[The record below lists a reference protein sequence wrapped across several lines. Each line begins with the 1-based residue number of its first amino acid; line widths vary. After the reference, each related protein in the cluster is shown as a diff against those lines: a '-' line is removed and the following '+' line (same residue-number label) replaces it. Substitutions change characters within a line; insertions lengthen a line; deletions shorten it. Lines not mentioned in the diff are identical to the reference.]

1 MTDSHRVPDNLLLG
15 TEFRDK
21 VPHADQARQ
30 RRTVDE
36 IIRRFERQP
45 GIILADEVGM
55 GKTFVALAVAY
66 TMAMKPGVS
75 PVVVMVPSGLVA
87 KWQSDLATFCA
98 LYVANCT
105 PIAIGELGSTPREL
119 SKPGAFRHAV
129 AKDGISFLRLLDDP
143 KAIRAHI
150 IFVTHQAMSRQ
161 RMDKWVNLCL
171 IAEALRRHARGRGRT
186 LINVKTSIHR
196 FIGELTGMLTEERA
210 HNGGEEIW
218 QTLLREDPAAWR
230 AIYNAGVTHQD
241 RQLDDDPI
249 PKGILNVL
257 PKVELGELAI
267 ALEAMPVRASG
278 GAERVKE
285 RLDAVRTNL
294 RIVEKRLWSQVLACA
309 RWRSPLLIMDE
320 AHHLK
325 NSATKLA
332 RQFTATEPEADI
344 QSGDGALAAAFEHM
358 LFLTATPFQ
367 LGHRELINVLSRF
380 GNVRW
385 DSAAFGDHHN
395 FEAVLRDLCGSLD
408 ESQRTSIELQKS
420 WARIPRVELPAKAE
434 DMDRWWSDLRTHPA
448 DHPSLHLQSFGKSYD
463 RAVVARKRAEC
474 LLRPWILR
482 DNKGDHWANSQI
494 RRRDRREGKG
504 ITADGLNE
512 GVGLAIPDEQLLS
525 FYLAA
530 RAAVNPH
537 KDLLGEAL
545 CSSYEAFRQTRAD
558 RVVDED
564 VGDDP
569 DRAERAA
576 ESDEILQNSWYLSQF
591 DESLREARGASHP
604 KIRATVQ
611 RVADLWER
619 GEKVVVFAF
628 YRHTCRALRVHISD
642 EIKRRMAVKARVRLG
657 LMVDMGNQRSFTKEF
672 RKIQSRCFDH
682 DSPVSRAMDV
692 ALRDLVTEEF
702 GQALPD
708 VDRIKFDLV
717 GIMRR
722 FLRVPTTLVTC
733 FPDEQSGVQRTAD
746 EVVAELLGHS
756 DASGMSWRSKFSNF
770 ARFLALRCT
779 VSERSEC
786 FEALAAINTGE
797 TQVRV
802 PGNAGDAVSVL
813 GNIRECTGTTA
824 MEERVRLMRSFNT
837 PFFPDILVCS
847 EVMSEG
853 VDLHRFCRHVI
864 HHDLAWNPSTIE
876 QRTGRIDR
884 IGCKAEGR
892 HSIVTFLPYI
902 AGAADERQFQVM
914 RDREQWFQVLMGQ
927 DVVEELINAKSTED
941 RPPLPTALT
950 ASLAFGL
957 SV

>member
-1 MTDSHRVPDNLLLG
+1 MTYFHRVPENLLLG
-15 TEFRDK
+15 KDIREK
-21 VPHADQARQ
+21 VPEADQVRQ

-45 GIILADEVGM
+45 GVILADEVGM

-66 TMAMKPGVS
+66 TAAMRPGVF

-98 LYVANCT
+98 LYVANCN
-105 PIAIGELGSTPREL
+105 PIAIGEPASTPREL
-119 SKPGAFRHAV
+119 SKPSAFRHAV

-186 LINVKTSIHR
+186 LINVKSSIHR
-196 FIGELTGMLTEERA
+196 FIGDLAGMLAEQRA
-210 HNGGEEIW
+210 HKDGEGLW

-230 AIYNAGVTHQD
+230 DVYNAGVSRQD
-241 RQLDDDPI
+241 GRLADDPI
-249 PKGILNVL
+249 PKGILDVL
-257 PKVELGELAI
+257 PKMELSDLAS
-267 ALEAMPVRASG
+267 ALASMPVRASG
-278 GAERVKE
+278 GAGRVE
-285 RLDAVRTNL
+285 DRLDVVRTNL
-294 RIVEKRLWSQVLACA
+294 RIVEKRLWSQVLVYA

-325 NSATKLA
+325 NSSTKLA
-332 RQFTATEPEADI
+332 RQFTFTDPEDDI
-344 QSGDGALAAAFEHM
+344 RSGDGALAKSFERM

-367 LGHRELINVLSRF
+367 LGHRELVNVLSRF
-380 GNVRW
+380 GNAHW
-385 DSAAFGDHHN
+385 DATAFGDHNN
-395 FEAVLRDLCGSLD
+395 FDAILCDLGASLD
-408 ESQRTSIELQKS
+408 ESQRASIELQKS
-420 WARIPRVELPAKAE
+420 WARIPRDELPTTAE
-434 DMDRWWSDLRTHPA
+434 GMDRWWSELREHPVNQI
-448 DHPSLHLQSFGKSYD
+448 SLHLQPFVKSYD
-463 RAVVARKRAEC
+463 QAVVARKRAEG

-482 DNKGDHWANSQI
+482 DNKGDHWANSVI
-494 RRRDRREGKG
+494 RRRDRREGRG
-504 ITADGLNE
+504 IMPDDLGE
-512 GVGLAIPDEQLLS
+512 GVGLTIPDDQLLS

-545 CSSYEAFRQTRAD
+545 CSSYEAFRKTRAD

-569 DRAERAA
+569 DRAERAV
-576 ESDEILQNSWYLSQF
+576 ESDEILQNSWYLAQF
-591 DESLREARGASHP
+591 DESLQGAREASHP
-604 KIRATVQ
+604 KIYATVQ

-628 YRHTCRALRVHISD
+628 YRQTCRALRLHINE
-642 EIKRRMAVKARVRLG
+642 EIKRRMALRAAARFGCNFESKDSAAVSDSFQKMQARYFDAGSPMRRAIDSALTEI
-657 LMVDMGNQRSFTKEF
+657 VSPAIPSQSVANQIAHK
-672 RKIQSRCFDH
+672 
-682 DSPVSRAMDV
+682 
-692 ALRDLVTEEF
+692 DLVS
-702 GQALPD
+702 
-708 VDRIKFDLV
+708 
-717 GIMRR
+717 IMRR
-722 FLRVPTTLVTC
+722 FLRVPTTLATC
-733 FPDEQSGVQRTAD
+733 FPSERSAVHRTPEMMTREFLD
-746 EVVAELLGHS
+746 YR
-756 DASGMSWRSKFSNF
+756 DASGMSWREKFTSF
-770 ARFLALRCT
+770 SQFLFSSDNQTEREGCMDALKN
-779 VSERSEC
+779 
-786 FEALAAINTGE
+786 IKTGKILG
-797 TQVRV
+797 VM
-802 PGNAGDAVSVL
+802 
-813 GNIRECTGTTA
+813 GNIRECTGQTA
-824 MEERVRLMRSFNT
+824 MEERVRLMRAFNT

-892 HSIVTFLPYI
+892 HSVVTFLPYI
-902 AGAADERQFQVM
+902 TGAADERQFQVM

-927 DVVEELINAKSTED
+927 DVVADLINAQTTED
-941 RPPLPTALT
+941 RPPLPLALT

-957 SV
+957 SL

>member
-1 MTDSHRVPDNLLLG
+1 MTNSHRVPDNLLLG

-105 PIAIGELGSTPREL
+105 PIAIGELGSTSREL
-119 SKPGAFRHAV
+119 SKPSAFRHAV

-186 LINVKTSIHR
+186 LINVKSSIHR
-196 FIGELTGMLTEERA
+196 FIGDLAGMLAEQRA
-210 HNGGEEIW
+210 HKDGEGLW

-230 AIYNAGVTHQD
+230 DVYNAGVSRQD
-241 RQLDDDPI
+241 GRLADDPI
-249 PKGILNVL
+249 PKGILDVL
-257 PKVELGELAI
+257 PKMELSELAS
-267 ALEAMPVRASG
+267 ALASMPVRASG
-278 GAERVKE
+278 GAGRVE
-285 RLDAVRTNL
+285 DRLDVVRTNL
-294 RIVEKRLWSQVLACA
+294 RIVEKRLWSQVLVYA

-325 NSATKLA
+325 NSSTKLA
-332 RQFTATEPEADI
+332 RQFTSTDPKDEI
-344 QSGDGALAAAFEHM
+344 RSGDGALAKSFERM

-367 LGHRELINVLSRF
+367 LGHRELVNVLSRF
-380 GNVRW
+380 GNAHW
-385 DSAAFGDHHN
+385 DATAFGDHNN
-395 FEAVLRDLCGSLD
+395 FDAVLRDLGASLD
-408 ESQRTSIELQKS
+408 ESQRASIELQKS
-420 WARIPRVELPAKAE
+420 WARIPRDELPTEAE
-434 DMDRWWSDLRTHPA
+434 GMDRWWSELREHPVNQI
-448 DHPSLHLQSFGKSYD
+448 SLHLQPFVKSYD
-463 RAVVARKRAEC
+463 QAVVARKHAEG

-482 DNKGDHWANSQI
+482 DNKGDHWANSVI
-494 RRRDRREGKG
+494 RRRDRREGRG
-504 ITADGLNE
+504 IMPDDLGE
-512 GVGLAIPDEQLLS
+512 GVGLTIPDDQLLS

-545 CSSYEAFRQTRAD
+545 CSSYEAFRKTRAD

-591 DESLREARGASHP
+591 DESLQGAREASHP
-604 KIRATVQ
+604 KIHATVQ

-628 YRHTCRALRVHISD
+628 YRQTCRALRLHINE
-642 EIKRRMAVKARVRLG
+642 EIKRRMAMRAAARFGRNFDSKDSAAVSDSFQKMQARYFDAG
-657 LMVDMGNQRSFTKEF
+657 LPMRRAIDSALTEIVSPAIPSQSVANQIAHKGL
-672 RKIQSRCFDH
+672 
-682 DSPVSRAMDV
+682 VS
-692 ALRDLVTEEF
+692 
-702 GQALPD
+702 
-708 VDRIKFDLV
+708 
-717 GIMRR
+717 IMRR
-722 FLRVPTTLVTC
+722 FLRVPTTLATC
-733 FPDEQSGVQRTAD
+733 FPSERSDVHRTPEMMTREFLD
-746 EVVAELLGHS
+746 YR
-756 DASGMSWRSKFSNF
+756 DASGMSWREKFTSF
-770 ARFLALRCT
+770 SQFLFSSDNQTEREGCMDALKN
-779 VSERSEC
+779 
-786 FEALAAINTGE
+786 IKTGKILG
-797 TQVRV
+797 VM
-802 PGNAGDAVSVL
+802 
-813 GNIRECTGTTA
+813 GNIRECTGQTA
-824 MEERVRLMRSFNT
+824 MEERVRLMRAFNT

-892 HSIVTFLPYI
+892 HSVVTFLPYI
-902 AGAADERQFQVM
+902 TGAADERQFQVM

-927 DVVEELINAKSTED
+927 DVVADLINAQTTED
-941 RPPLPTALT
+941 RPPLPLALT

-957 SV
+957 SI

>member
-1 MTDSHRVPDNLLLG
+1 MTDFHGIPENLLLG

-129 AKDGISFLRLLDDP
+129 AKDGISFLHLLDDP

-171 IAEALRRHARGRGRT
+171 ISEALRRHARGRGRT

-210 HNGGEEIW
+210 HNCGDEVW

-230 AIYNAGVTHQD
+230 AIYNAGVIHQD
-241 RQLDDDPI
+241 RQLADDPI
-249 PKGILNVL
+249 PKGILDVL

-332 RQFTATEPEADI
+332 RQFTAMEPEADI
-344 QSGDGALAAAFEHM
+344 QSGDGALAAAFERM

-395 FEAVLRDLCGSLD
+395 FEAVLRDLGASLD
-408 ESQRTSIELQKS
+408 ESQRTSMELQKS

-482 DNKGDHWANSQI
+482 DNKGDHWASSQI

-504 ITADGLNE
+504 ITTDGLNE
-512 GVGLAIPDEQLLS
+512 GMGLAIPDEQLLS

-558 RVVDED
+558 RVVDDD

-591 DESLREARGASHP
+591 DESLRGARGASHP

-682 DSPVSRAMDV
+682 HSPVSRAMDV

-702 GQALPD
+702 RQALPD